1 MTKLQEMPIQTNL
14 NAYNFPMPEMNINTK
29 PEMNTKSNKEQTAMD
44 RSHIVKL
51 LQQHDV
57 TPTRQRIE
65 IADYLFQKPQHLSA
79 EDILEGVNIDANCV
93 SRATVYNTLGLF
105 SNKGLVRE
113 ILIDRERVFYD
124 TNRAAHYH
132 LYDVDRGEL
141 HDVMNSDI
149 TVDTP
154 RLPEGMRVVSTDVIF
169 RVSSKP

>member
-1 MTKLQEMPIQTNL
+1 
-14 NAYNFPMPEMNINTK
+14 
-29 PEMNTKSNKEQTAMD
+29 MD

-51 LQQHDV
+51 LQQYDV

-79 EDILEGVNIDANCV
+79 EDILEGVNAETNRV

-105 SNKGLVRE
+105 TDKGLVRE
-113 ILIDRERVFYD
+113 ILIDRERAFYD

-132 LYDVDRGEL
+132 LYDVDSGEL
-141 HDVMNSDI
+141 HDVMDSDI
-149 TVDTP
+149 KVDMP
-154 RLPEGMRVVSTDVIF
+154 PLPEGTHVVGTDVVF